1 MELGA
6 SEAVK
11 YADSILAAIQ
21 RERLPEEAERGMMR
35 YYCFANGL
43 VAGVALVCFS
53 VLDAQQIAVDGDLRV
68 TETDVKYF
76 IGDLEIVFVGISFRP
91 LLELHI
97 APPVCS
103 SIH

>member
-35 YYCFANGL
+35 Y
-43 VAGVALVCFS
+43 
-53 VLDAQQIAVDGDLRV
+53 
-68 TETDVKYF
+68 
-76 IGDLEIVFVGISFRP
+76 
-91 LLELHI
+91 
-97 APPVCS
+97 
-103 SIH
+103 

>member
-43 VAGVALVCFS
+43 VAGVALVGFT
-53 VLDAQQIAVDGDLRV
+53 VLAPEQIGVEGDLPV
-68 TETDVKYF
+68 IQTETE
-76 IGDLEIVFVGISFRP
+76 DLTEGKRAVHP
-91 LLELHI
+91 TAKEH
-97 APPVCS
+97 
-103 SIH
+103 

>member
-35 YYCFANGL
+35 YYCVGL
-43 VAGVALVCFS
+43 SNILDSALY
-53 VLDAQQIAVDGDLRV
+53 RR
-68 TETDVKYF
+68 K
-76 IGDLEIVFVGISFRP
+76 P
-91 LLELHI
+91 L
-97 APPVCS
+97 
-103 SIH
+103 